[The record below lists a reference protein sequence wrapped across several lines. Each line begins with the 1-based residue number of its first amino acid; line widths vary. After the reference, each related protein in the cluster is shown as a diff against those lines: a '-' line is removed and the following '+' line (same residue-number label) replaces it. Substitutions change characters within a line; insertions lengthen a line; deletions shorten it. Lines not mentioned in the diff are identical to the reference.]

1 MQRHSILWAA
11 ALLPVLTLYACA
23 GNYKQ
28 HAEAPAASATTT
40 APADAAETA
49 AAKDASAT
57 ASNIPEKRIKTADL
71 RLRVDNVVQTAV
83 RMEQLVTRAGGI
95 VEESEI
101 KQLPGHQTS
110 ARYTTDSLR
119 RVSWY
124 SPEATMRLR
133 VPVSMMDSVVN
144 ALTGMAMF
152 VDSRTRSDK
161 DVALTHLQNKLL
173 NDAARTQDR
182 PVNHTKQNKELDVRQ
197 YEDDSQRGAISRT
210 IENLGIDNQVAFS
223 TLTVYLHQPDLA
235 IVSIV
240 PDPERLAR
248 SYFRTDAL
256 LALRNGLEGFRAVL
270 LFFLNIWPLLLT
282 AALTWYAYR
291 RWYPRLRSAVQQKPN
306 A

>member
-1 MQRHSILWAA
+1 MLWAA

-23 GNYKQ
+23 GNYK
-28 HAEAPAASATTT
+28 HNHSDSSADTQAT
-40 APADAAETA
+40 APAEAADAA
-49 AAKDASAT
+49 AAKDTTAAASA
-57 ASNIPEKRIKTADL
+57 IPEKRIKTADL

-95 VEESEI
+95 VEESDI
-101 KQLPGHQTS
+101 KQSPGHQTT
-110 ARYTTDSLR
+110 ARYTSDSLR

-144 ALTGMAMF
+144 ALTGMAVF

-182 PVNHTKQNKELDVRQ
+182 PVNHTKANKELDVRQ
-197 YEDDSQRGAISRT
+197 YEEESQRGAITRT
-210 IENLGIDNQVAFS
+210 IENLGIDNQVAYS

-240 PDPERLAR
+240 PDPERMAR
-248 SYFRTDAL
+248 SYFWTDAL

-270 LFFLNIWPLLLT
+270 MFFLNIWPLLLT
-282 AALTWYAYR
+282 AAFTWYAYR
-291 RWYPRLRSAVQQKPN
+291 RWYPRLRAATQQKPN